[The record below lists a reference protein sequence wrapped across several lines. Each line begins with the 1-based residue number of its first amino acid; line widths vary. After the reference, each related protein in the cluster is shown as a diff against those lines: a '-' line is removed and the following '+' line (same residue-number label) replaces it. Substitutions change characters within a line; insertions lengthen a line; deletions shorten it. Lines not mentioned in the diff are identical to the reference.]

1 MRAMDD
7 DRPIA
12 PKPSPVLAPA
22 DLDRLSV
29 DEIETRIGLL
39 QEEIAR
45 LERAKAA
52 KIASR
57 DAAHSVF
64 KF

>member
-1 MRAMDD
+1 MDD
-7 DRPIA
+7 DHPIA
-12 PKPSPVLAPA
+12 PKPTAVLAPA

-29 DEIETRIGLL
+29 DEIDARIAMLRD
-39 QEEIAR
+39 EIDR

>member
-1 MRAMDD
+1 MDD

-12 PKPSPVLAPA
+12 QNPTPVLAPA

-29 DEIETRIGLL
+29 DEIDARVALL
-39 QEEIAR
+39 HEEIAR

-64 KF
+64 KI

>member
-1 MRAMDD
+1 MDD

-12 PKPSPVLAPA
+12 PKPAPVLAPA

-29 DEIETRIGLL
+29 DEIDARIGLL
-39 QEEIAR
+39 REEIDR

>member
-1 MRAMDD
+1 MDE

-12 PKPSPVLAPA
+12 PQPTPVLAPA

-29 DEIETRIGLL
+29 DEIDARIALMR
-39 QEEIAR
+39 EEIAR

-52 KIASR
+52 KLASR